1 MKAYVIATGA
11 VFALLTLAHL
21 WRIIWEKPELVRDP
35 LFLAITAMATVLAV
49 WAGVVLRRAD

>member
-21 WRIIWEKPELVRDP
+21 WRIIWEKPELARDP
-35 LFLAITAMATVLAV
+35 FFIAITAIAAGLAV